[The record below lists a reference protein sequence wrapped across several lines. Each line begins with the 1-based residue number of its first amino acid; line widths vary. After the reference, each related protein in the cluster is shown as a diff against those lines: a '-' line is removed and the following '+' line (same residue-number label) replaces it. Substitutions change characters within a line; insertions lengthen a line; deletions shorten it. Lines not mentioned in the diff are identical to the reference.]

1 MKTFAQFVQEA
12 KGDGAS
18 PYEVYKAPAQ
28 PTKPSPPPADFR
40 DKYLPKPS
48 VKQAQ
53 LAPSKPLPPVSDYKG
68 PFVHTDSPAT
78 KLRRLQLERPKSN
91 ENV

>member
-1 MKTFAQFVQEA
+1 MKSFFQFVQEA

-68 PFVHTDSPAT
+68 PFVHMDSPAT